1 MSDQPGEATGHSVSQ
16 SGGGTAPVAVIP
28 DPAEIDA
35 YRVLLQASVA
45 AEALQQRFA
54 EFGQR
59 RADLIADQKQLEADR
74 SAFEL
79 RAGQFA
85 AEVARVRSEHRE
97 LTAELELRA
106 GRLSQQEELVQ
117 RQQGELRNAQRMLA
131 EERVVLKQS
140 VRAELDDERQK
151 LGQDRAALDAERER
165 LRQQNER
172 DRGEHAECIAKVQS
186 ELRQEK
192 NRLSELLRQSL
203 AEETARLEL
212 RDAERQQQHDN
223 LIGELQHQ
231 AEELQRQREQFGEQ
245 VEAEQQRLREEVE
258 KKRQALLTE
267 QSNLQRRFRFQFE
280 HLARAKEDLEEE
292 LRAFRREQQLFRSE
306 RARFLEQH
314 RLRFRQI
321 ERLRRL
327 LQEREDSLE
336 REARVL
342 ERSRNAVLSDLR
354 LKQQRSDE
362 EREAVVRDIENRQ
375 RRIRQQEA
383 SLAELTGRLEDR
395 SQRLTR
401 LRAELDQTQSEILEQ
416 RLVIEE
422 TRDALIRD
430 AVAPELARARLEQA
444 RHDVAAYFERQRMQ
458 LFAERDKVEAAA
470 GELADRQQQFRR
482 DRGDL
487 EQYFV
492 SREEELAARSGATV
506 VDQLQTQLELLRT
519 KMERSQEAWQS
530 ERLEAERTIRS
541 LIEQLTARE
550 IPASSAGGTQ
560 QETVAPRDAA

>member
-1 MSDQPGEATGHSVSQ
+1 MSDQPAEATGHSVTQPNPGS
-16 SGGGTAPVAVIP
+16 APVAASP
-28 DPAEIDA
+28 DPAEFDA
-35 YRVLLQASVA
+35 YKVLLQASVA

-97 LTAELELRA
+97 FTAELELRA

-117 RQQGELRNAQRMLA
+117 RQQAELRNAQRMLA

-140 VRAELDDERQK
+140 VRAELDEERQK

-172 DRGEHAECIAKVQS
+172 ERSEHAECISKAQS
-186 ELRQEK
+186 DLRQEK
-192 NRLSELLRQSL
+192 HRLSELLRQTL
-203 AEETARLEL
+203 ADEAAKIEL

-231 AEELQRQREQFGEQ
+231 AEELQRQREQFGEH

-314 RLRFRQI
+314 RLRFRQL
-321 ERLRRL
+321 ERLRLL
-327 LQEREDSLE
+327 LQQREDSLE
-336 REARVL
+336 RETRVL

-354 LKQQRSDE
+354 LKQQRSEE

-430 AVAPELARARLEQA
+430 AVAPESARARLEQA

-482 DRGDL
+482 DRSDL
-487 EQYFV
+487 EQYFA

-506 VDQLQTQLELLRT
+506 VDQLQTQLELLRI

-541 LIEQLTARE
+541 LIDQLTARE
-550 IPASSAGGTQ
+550 IPASSAGGTP
-560 QETVAPRDAA
+560 QEAVAPRDAA